1 MMGVR
6 WIVFTP
12 KGKSRPKN
20 RHPVSMKSWSALA
33 TWSKPESGPHCLYF
47 SIRRSTIPL
56 YRYPRAGHQHHPL
69 QEPWPLWNRWCLCE
83 SGTEGVWWQPH
94 DLTPFFRWKS
104 RSTFCCLTSNCC
116 GQNAICLSDLQV
128 QFSWLNSMLGSL
140 KFTFFGLQV
149 QLSSLKFP
157 FCGLNMIKLHSSV
170 APSCGGAFWLAV
182 QTPFFLREFLQG
194 SMVSQSFVEISICYH
209 HKMYMRPFM

>member
-56 YRYPRAGHQHHPL
+56 SPRGPSTSPFVRAMAAMEPL
-69 QEPWPLWNRWCLCE
+69 MSLRIGGRRGLMATPW
-83 SGTEGVWWQPH
+83 S
-94 DLTPFFRWKS
+94 DPFFPVKIQIHFLLFNIQFLRAKCSMSFWFTSAIFLNKFHS
-104 RSTFCCLTSNCC
+104 GFVKIHFFWFTSTAFFIKNPFLW
-116 GQNAICLSDLQV
+116 I
-128 QFSWLNSMLGSL
+128 
-140 KFTFFGLQV
+140 KF
-149 QLSSLKFP
+149 
-157 FCGLNMIKLHSSV
+157 IKLHFSV
-170 APSCGGAFWLAV
+170 APVLRRGVLVGCSD
-182 QTPFFLREFLQG
+182 PFFLREVLQG
-194 SMVSQSFVEISICYH
+194 GMVSQSFVENSIRYH
-209 HKMYMRPFM
+209 YKMYMRAFV

>member
-56 YRYPRAGHQHHPL
+56 SPRGPSTSPFVRAMAAMEPL
-69 QEPWPLWNRWCLCE
+69 MSLRIGGRRGLMATPW
-83 SGTEGVWWQPH
+83 S
-94 DLTPFFRWKS
+94 DPFFRWKF
-104 RSTFCCLTSNCC
+104 RSTFCCLTSNFC
-116 GQNAICLSDLQV
+116 GQNAVCLSDLQV
-128 QFSWLNSMLGSL
+128 QFSWINSILGSL
-140 KFTFFGLQV
+140 KFTFLGLQV
-149 QLSSLKFP
+149 QLSSLKIP
-157 FCGLNMIKLHSSV
+157 FCGLNSLNSTFPWHL
-170 APSCGGAFWLAV
+170 SCGGAFWLAV
-182 QTPFFLREFLQG
+182 QTPFFLREVLQG
-194 SMVSQSFVEISICYH
+194 GMVSQSFVENSIRYH
-209 HKMYMRPFM
+209 YKMYMRAFV